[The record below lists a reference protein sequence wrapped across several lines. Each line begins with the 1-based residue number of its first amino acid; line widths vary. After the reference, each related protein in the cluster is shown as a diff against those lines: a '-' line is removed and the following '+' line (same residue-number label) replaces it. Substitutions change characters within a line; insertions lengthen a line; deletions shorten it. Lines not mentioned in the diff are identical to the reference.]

1 MINNIF
7 GGDLLFRLSG
17 EARAVAKTL
26 SFAQLCARMQLRFLL
41 DPAER
46 VKALA
51 NRYIPLRLFAQFRR
65 GMHMS

>member
-51 NRYIPLRLFAQFRR
+51 NRYIFP
-65 GMHMS
+65 